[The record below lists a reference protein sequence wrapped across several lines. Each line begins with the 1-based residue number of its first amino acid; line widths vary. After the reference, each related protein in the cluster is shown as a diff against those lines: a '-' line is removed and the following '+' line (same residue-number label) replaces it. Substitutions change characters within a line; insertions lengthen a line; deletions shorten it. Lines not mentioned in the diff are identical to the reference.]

1 MKLTEYIYYIY
12 SYLNIYRNNKIISNS
27 DQYGEKWDIFLIIFF
42 LSKINIIYIFTTLFK
57 LYNISCNLV
66 FTNLQKKKMIEQTNN
81 FKFIKQ

>member
-1 MKLTEYIYYIY
+1 MAASQSVNQNTY
-12 SYLNIYRNNKIISNS
+12 SKILRSGSAWIYRNNKIISNS

-66 FTNLQKKKMIEQTNN
+66 FTNLQKKKNDRTN
-81 FKFIKQ
+81 